1 MNMDRHNEHGLVSY
15 QPAGDRELPVGPVK
29 VRATWFRIMDD
40 WVHRGG
46 ISTIGTTALAVYTTI
61 KSYADFHTGISTVT
75 QAHIARLIGKDRST
89 VVRQIKVLLAHEL
102 IRYPEGDQASRSRD
116 RSYIVVEHLLA
127 RSAETGQLAG
137 RFSWDYA
144 PYKSNVTD
152 KELRLLCEEGKPGR
166 RVRFSQRL
174 RITEVEESYE
184 LFPDDEPP
192 VDI

>member
-1 MNMDRHNEHGLVSY
+1 MDRHNEHRLVSY
-15 QPAGDRELPVGPVK
+15 QPADDRELPVGPVK
-29 VRATWFRIMDD
+29 VRATWFRMMDD

-46 ISTIGTTALAVYTTI
+46 ISTIGTTALAVYIAI
-61 KSYADFHTGISTVT
+61 KSYADFNTGISTVT
-75 QAHIARLIGKDRST
+75 QAHIAFLIGKDRST
-89 VVRQIKVLLAHEL
+89 VVRQIKVLIDHEL
-102 IRYPEGDQASRSRD
+102 IRYADAKPGHRSRD
-116 RSYIVVEHLLA
+116 QSYIVVEHLLA

-144 PYKSNVTD
+144 PFKCSVTD

>member
-1 MNMDRHNEHGLVSY
+1 MTMDRHKQPGLVSY
-15 QPAGDRELPVGPVK
+15 QPADDRELPVGPVK
-29 VRATWFRIMDD
+29 VRATWFRIMDE

-46 ISTIGTTALAVYTTI
+46 IRTIGTTALAVYTII
-61 KSYADFHTGISTVT
+61 KSFADFNTGIASVT

-89 VVRQIKVLLAHEL
+89 VVRQIKVLLEHEL
-102 IRYPEGDQASRSRD
+102 IRYPEDDHARRSRD

-137 RFSWDYA
+137 RFSWDNV
-144 PYKSNVTD
+144 PFKSAMTD

-166 RVRFSQRL
+166 RIRFSRRL
-174 RITEVEESYE
+174 RIAEVEESYE